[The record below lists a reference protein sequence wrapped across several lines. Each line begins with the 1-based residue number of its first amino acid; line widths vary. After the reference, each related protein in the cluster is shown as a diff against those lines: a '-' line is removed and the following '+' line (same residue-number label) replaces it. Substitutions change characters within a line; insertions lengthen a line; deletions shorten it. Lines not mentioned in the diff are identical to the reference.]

1 MTKPVVVYGVCGEG
15 FGHSVR
21 AKSLIERLEK
31 TAVVHVLTS
40 HNGYEFFQKLG
51 YPRLHRIGGILF
63 SKRGASIDWPAS
75 AWRCANFI
83 IRGNDHL
90 ARVAGIWET
99 IRPNLALSDFEPLV
113 PRIALRKGVPV
124 LAIDNQAKL
133 SKCQLLGL
141 PGSLR
146 FYQALVAPL
155 IDWLVPSQVPR
166 VVTCFHPEFCRPAR
180 PVRAIIGPML
190 RNSITRLKPTDE
202 GFALVYYKEE
212 VGADLLRIARI
223 LGMRTVVYGEST
235 LSRNYPEFE
244 FHPHGAGFEESLAAC
259 KVLIGPAGN
268 QLLGEARFHGKKTIC
283 MPIRGQHEQAINAFY
298 MEKSG
303 LGIALRNVSCLKSRL
318 AEFLESPVPSPM
330 SFDGVECV
338 ADMVHAMLPVGCEL
352 SIG

>member
-40 HNGYEFFQKLG
+40 HNGYDFFEKRR
-51 YPRLHRIGGILF
+51 YPRLHRIDGILF
-63 SKRGASIDWPAS
+63 SKRGSSIDWPAS
-75 AWRCANFI
+75 VWRCANFI

-90 ARVAGIWET
+90 ARVTGIWET
-99 IRPNLALSDFEPLV
+99 IRPDLALSDFEPLV

-133 SKCQLLGL
+133 SKCRLLGL
-141 PGSLR
+141 PAGLR

-155 IDWLVPSQVPR
+155 IDWLVPSKVPR
-166 VVTCFHPEFCRPAR
+166 VVSCFHPEFCRPAG

-212 VGADLLRIARI
+212 VGNDLLRIARV
-223 LGMRTVVYGEST
+223 LGMRTVVFGGCGR
-235 LSRNYPEFE
+235 SRDYPEFE

-259 KVLIGPAGN
+259 KILIGPAGN

-283 MPIRGQHEQAINAFY
+283 MPIKGQHEQAINAFY

-303 LGIALRNVSCLKSRL
+303 LGIALRSVSCLKRRL
-318 AEFLESPVPSPM
+318 AGFLNSPVPTPKS
-330 SFDGVECV
+330 SDGVKCV
-338 ADMVHAMLPVGCEL
+338 ADMVNAMLPVGCDL
-352 SIG
+352 SDN